1 MKTEVTVEATF
12 LAGAKKLPPD
22 RRKAAATALMKFTD
36 EPSLPSL
43 RFRPLQKL
51 KGFYIISSVHGDR
64 IILRKDGDHLYAAVD
79 VGPHDNVYRRWN
91 RR

>member
-1 MKTEVTVEATF
+1 MKARVEVEKSYLQAVK
-12 LAGAKKLPPD
+12 GLPPD
-22 RRKAAATALMKFTD
+22 RRKSANAALVKFMT

-43 RFRPLQKL
+43 RFRPLEGI
-51 KGFYIISSVHGDR
+51 KGFFIINCIHGDR
-64 IILRKDGDHLYAAVD
+64 IILRKVAEDLFAAVD